1 MNQNHTANGDT
12 MDTIDE
18 SEEKEFSTSTEF
30 TPAVRTEEVKYI
42 QPEERTSEGRVLFT
56 LS

>member
-1 MNQNHTANGDT
+1 

-18 SEEKEFSTSTEF
+18 NEEKEFSTSTEF

>member
-18 SEEKEFSTSTEF
+18 NEEKEFSTSTEF